1 MSRVEHIHIAHEAAK
16 PMLPLREAEIIAG
29 QGIRGDR
36 YALKLGYYSHD
47 PKPGRHLTLIEA
59 EVLEDISQQLG
70 GSFSAPDSRRNLTTR
85 GVRLNPLVGK
95 RLRIGAVLLEVIR
108 LCDPCAYLQE
118 LVGQPVLQPLVDRGG
133 IRCDVITGGIIRVG
147 DTITVVE

>member
-29 QGIRGDR
+29 QGISGDR
-36 YALKLGYYSHD
+36 YTLKLGYYSHD

>member
-16 PMLPLREAEIIAG
+16 PMLPLREAQIIAG
-29 QGIRGDR
+29 QGISGDR
-36 YALKLGYYSHD
+36 YALKLGYYSHH
-47 PKPGRHLTLIEA
+47 PQSGRHITLIEA

-70 GSFSAPDSRRNLTTR
+70 IRFAPSDSRRNITTL

-95 RLRIGAVLLEVIR
+95 KLRLGTVLLEVIR
-108 LCDPCAYLQE
+108 RCDPCAYMQE
-118 LVGQPVLQPLVDRGG
+118 LVGQPVLKPLVDRGG

>member
-29 QGIRGDR
+29 QGISGDR

-85 GVRLNPLVGK
+85 GVRLNPLIGK

-118 LVGQPVLQPLVDRGG
+118 LVGQPVLKPLVDRGG

-147 DTITVVE
+147 DTISVVE

>member
-1 MSRVEHIHIAHEAAK
+1 MGRVEHIHIAHEAAK

-29 QGIRGDR
+29 QGISGDR
-36 YALKLGYYSHD
+36 YACKLGYYSHD

-59 EVLEDISQQLG
+59 EVLEDISRQLG
-70 GSFSAPDSRRNLTTR
+70 TRFSPHDSRRNMTTR
-85 GVRLNPLVGK
+85 GLRLNPLVGK
-95 RLRIGAVLLEVIR
+95 KLCLGTVLLEVIR
-108 LCDPCAYLQE
+108 LCDPCAYMQE
-118 LVGQPVLQPLVDRGG
+118 LVGQPVLKPLVDRGG

>member
-1 MSRVEHIHIAHEAAK
+1 MGRVEHIHIAHAAAK
-16 PMLPLREAEIIAG
+16 PMLPLREAEVVAG
-29 QGIRGDR
+29 QGISGDR
-36 YALKLGYYSHD
+36 YALKLGYYSHN
-47 PKPGRHLTLIEA
+47 PQPGRHLTLIEA

-70 GSFSAPDSRRNLTTR
+70 RRFAPQDSRRNITTR

-95 RLRIGAVLLEVIR
+95 KLRLGAILLEVIR
-108 LCDPCAYLQE
+108 LCDPCAYLQA